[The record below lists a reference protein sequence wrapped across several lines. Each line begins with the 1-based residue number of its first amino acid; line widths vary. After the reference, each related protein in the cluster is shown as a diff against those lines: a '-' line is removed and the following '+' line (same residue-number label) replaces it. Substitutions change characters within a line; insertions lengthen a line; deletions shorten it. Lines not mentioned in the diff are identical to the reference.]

1 MQTFLLINLS
11 TSYDT
16 TSESPMGPVDVF
28 PCSKSRNFNILKLQ
42 GSKIFINTIY
52 VNSSK

>member
-1 MQTFLLINLS
+1 MQIFLLINLN

-16 TSESPMGPVDVF
+16 VSESPVGPIDIF
-28 PCSKSRNFNILKLQ
+28 PCSKSKNFNILKLQ